1 MVASSKPRPQRG
13 AQQPATLTILLAV
26 SLPTGAAGLRDR
38 VASVHPA
45 RCPQLAGETGSP
57 DSRFTKRQQR
67 PNTAGAGYQ
76 PSVIPCLIWHQSRHR
91 RHRRDQLL
99 CGHDGFRGSVRG
111 RSGYARDGS
120 GSEHGGHHID
130 VAVGGFRVGTLQVG
144 AGAAGPRPPRSMPVA
159 RRYVGLRSG
168 GAVRT
173 RGRRRQRRLSV
184 WLHHRGRRGHPLPYY
199 GAADTSLALA
209 TGSIRQL
216 LRWLD
221 EHGSPLGLPEPLA
234 ARLGPGFPLR
244 EGDPMIPRPM
254 PQVAARV
261 ELPGG

>member
-1 MVASSKPRPQRG
+1 MWVFGPEAPYEREGDVGNVAFPCGYTIG
-13 AQQPATLTILLAV
+13 ADGDTLFL
-26 SLPTGAAGLRDR
+26 
-38 VASVHPA
+38 
-45 RCPQLAGETGSP
+45 
-57 DSRFTKRQQR
+57 
-67 PNTAGAGYQ
+67 
-76 PSVIPCLIWHQSRHR
+76 
-91 RHRRDQLL
+91 
-99 CGHDGFRGSVRG
+99 
-111 RSGYARDGS
+111 
-120 GSEHGGHHID
+120 
-130 VAVGGFRVGTLQVG
+130 
-144 AGAAGPRPPRSMPVA
+144 
-159 RRYVGLRSG
+159 
-168 GAVRT
+168 
-173 RGRRRQRRLSV
+173 
-184 WLHHRGRRGHPLPYY
+184 YY